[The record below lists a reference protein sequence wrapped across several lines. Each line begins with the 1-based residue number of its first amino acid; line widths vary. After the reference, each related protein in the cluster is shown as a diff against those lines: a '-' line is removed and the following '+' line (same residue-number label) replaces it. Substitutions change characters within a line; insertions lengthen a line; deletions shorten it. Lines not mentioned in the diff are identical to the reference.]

1 MSWVFYVLS
10 PVMISLVISEMTAIL
25 AGNVLDSAARTA
37 LSAVFALPFGVWMYR
52 QDTKRNAFE
61 QHRHMDRSRMCCLGA
76 AALCLFG
83 GGLLNVFWSW
93 ILKLLQVTSVFS
105 NETQEAL
112 FSSGIIMQLLGPG
125 LLVPLTEELI
135 FRGLLYGRMRTRL
148 QMKQAV
154 LLSALLFA
162 FYHGNPVQI
171 LYAFPMALLLAIL
184 YERGESLIYPI
195 LFHMGANLTAIF
207 LQ

>member
-1 MSWVFYVLS
+1 
-10 PVMISLVISEMTAIL
+10 
-25 AGNVLDSAARTA
+25 
-37 LSAVFALPFGVWMYR
+37 
-52 QDTKRNAFE
+52 
-61 QHRHMDRSRMCCLGA
+61 
-76 AALCLFG
+76 
-83 GGLLNVFWSW
+83 
-93 ILKLLQVTSVFS
+93 
-105 NETQEAL
+105 
-112 FSSGIIMQLLGPG
+112 MQLLGPG